1 MYKKFL
7 SVLFLISLLSLL
19 ISVSSLAAVPQKM
32 NFQGRLMKITG
43 GGTPTPE
50 TGGKTVIFRIYDAPT
65 GSFNLNWED
74 LTHQVSC
81 DSQGQFSTVL
91 DFSTGQ
97 SLSFPLDF
105 SKLLYL
111 QVNYDGKDLTP
122 RQPLE
127 TVPYAFTADTLG
139 SAEIAV
145 GPNIGI
151 GTTSPS
157 SKLTVAGTIESTQG
171 GLKFPDGTIQTTA
184 VTTSSAGG
192 WTSSAGKVV
201 LTNISDKVGIGTA
214 SPGASLTVA
223 VGRIQAAGVT
233 NPTTGEGL
241 ELGYDGTSGFIV
253 PYSRITDTYKA
264 LQYNALDHEFLISGV
279 QKVTID
285 TAGNVGI
292 GTSYPAGALHVS
304 SEASPNALVVKGGR
318 VGIGTATPGAT
329 LEVKGTVKMFGP
341 MSLSYIYNITYEA
354 PTDGFVVVIYTLTT
368 AGYGRIIGNTGSNPS
383 AMLVVCAASVCGTYN
398 VRSNSFTMPVRKGDY
413 WSVMEYEVGGG
424 ASGTGIY
431 VKWIPLGQ

>member
-304 SEASPNALVVKGGR
+304 SEASPNALVVKSGK
-318 VGIGTATPGAT
+318 VGIGTATPGAS
-329 LEVKGTVKMFGP
+329 LEVKGTVKMLGVFT
-341 MSLSYIYNITYEA
+341 SYLVNVTYEA
-354 PTDGFVVVIYTLTT
+354 PTDGFVVAIFT
-368 AGYGRIIGNTGSNPS
+368 ANPSGSGRLFGYTGSNPS
-383 AMLVVCAASVCGTYN
+383 SLSILCAASVSYGDN
-398 VRSNSFTMPVRKGDY
+398 VISNTFTMPVKKGDY
-413 WSVMEYEVGGG
+413 WYISEYG
-424 ASGTGIY
+424 AMYTNEYI
-431 VKWIPLGQ
+431 KWIPLGQ

>member
-304 SEASPNALVVKGGR
+304 SEASPNALVVKSGK
-318 VGIGTATPGAT
+318 VGIGTATPGAS
-329 LEVKGTVKMFGP
+329 LEVKGTVKMLGVFT
-341 MSLSYIYNITYEA
+341 SYLVNVTYEA
-354 PTDGFVVVIYTLTT
+354 PTDGFVVAIFT
-368 AGYGRIIGNTGSNPS
+368 ANSSGSGRLFGYTGSNPS
-383 AMLVVCAASVCGTYN
+383 SFSLFCAASVSYGDN
-398 VRSNSFTMPVRKGDY
+398 VISNTFTMPVKKGDY
-413 WSVMEYEVGGG
+413 WYISEYG
-424 ASGTGIY
+424 AMYTNEYI
-431 VKWIPLGQ
+431 KWIPLGQ